1 MGWCLEPSYSVW
13 TFPSHFDNSFHN
25 THNSIPL
32 IGFVSILTNKTLFI
46 PNLSHLLAWITYPIA
61 TTFLSMFV
69 MSWIILDK
77 LLGAHT
83 PASASILQNGSCTPQ
98 EKGFKVTNKGSS
110 VGISLKHYLSKLE
123 TLTSRNDTVLRPTL
137 TQPTVWP
144 APEPLNHTHLGT
156 PSAPASPDSPSR
168 LLGKQLHAEFVFCTA
183 PATLHTNKSHVSIL
197 FLIIYPFLMVV
208 RNDYHKC
215 CLCSE
220 DPSAEKMEPTIYSP
234 RFFIYRPIHRQVRVR
249 WSPGSIPLSLQ
260 H

>member
-13 TFPSHFDNSFHN
+13 TFPSHFDDSFHN

-83 PASASILQNGSCTPQ
+83 PASASILQNSSCTPQ

-123 TLTSRNDTVLRPTL
+123 TLTSRNDTFKTYLNPADSVTSTRTPQPHTL
-137 TQPTVWP
+137 GYSQRSSITRFTLQ
-144 APEPLNHTHLGT
+144 APGEAATRRVCFVRH
-156 PSAPASPDSPSR
+156 
-168 LLGKQLHAEFVFCTA
+168 QLHSTPTKAMSAFC
-183 PATLHTNKSHVSIL
+183 
-197 FLIIYPFLMVV
+197 F
-208 RNDYHKC
+208 
-215 CLCSE
+215 
-220 DPSAEKMEPTIYSP
+220 
-234 RFFIYRPIHRQVRVR
+234 
-249 WSPGSIPLSLQ
+249 
-260 H
+260 